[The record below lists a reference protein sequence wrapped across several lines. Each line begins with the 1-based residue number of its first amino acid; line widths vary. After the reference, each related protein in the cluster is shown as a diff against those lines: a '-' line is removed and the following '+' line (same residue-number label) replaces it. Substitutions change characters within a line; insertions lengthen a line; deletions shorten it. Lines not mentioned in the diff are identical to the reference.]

1 MLFFGGKGNMNIWH
15 SLKNLSAFERILWLT
30 SVIFVWGSFMLSNQN
45 DWMTIVASLIG
56 VTALI
61 FVAKGDV
68 VGQILTIVFSLIYG
82 IISYRFKYYG
92 EIITYLGMTAPIA
105 FLSVITWL
113 KHPYSKQEVKVSELT
128 KKQAIILTI
137 LTIVVTTFLGM
148 VLKKLGTSNLEL
160 SIVSIATSF
169 MASSLM
175 MLRSH
180 YYAIAYAT
188 NDLVL
193 IILWS
198 LASLVDSMYL
208 PMVICFIVFLVNDL
222 YGFINW
228 KKMKNDQCGEAAFV
242 GEDM

>member
-1 MLFFGGKGNMNIWH
+1 MNIYQ
-15 SLKNLSAFERILWLT
+15 SIKNLSAFEQILWGT
-30 SVIFVWGSFMLSNQN
+30 SIIFIGGSFIVSNQN
-45 DWMTIVASLIG
+45 DWITIIASLIG

-68 VGQILTIVFSLIYG
+68 VGQILIIVFSLIYG
-82 IISYRFKYYG
+82 FISYRFKYYG

-128 KKQAIILTI
+128 KKQVIILTI
-137 LTIVVTTFLGM
+137 VTIGVTIFLGM
-148 VLKKLGTSNLEL
+148 VLKKLGTTYLGF
-160 SIVSIATSF
+160 SIVSITTSF
-169 MASSLM
+169 VASSLM

-198 LASLVDSMYL
+198 LASLEDNMYIS
-208 PMVICFIVFLVNDL
+208 MVICFIVFFVNDL
-222 YGFINW
+222 YAFINW
-228 KKMKNDQCGEAAFV
+228 KRMKNTQYESQASTI
-242 GEDM
+242 